1 MARGGVLLLLA
12 AAFAAALLPDA
23 AESRILLTL
32 HDFGAVGD
40 GVADDTKVGTPAA
53 LPYVRFRLPATVPP
67 QCDCD

>member
-1 MARGGVLLLLA
+1 MMARGAVLLLLA

-40 GVADDTKVGTPAA
+40 GVADDTKVPPQRSARTHASA
-53 LPYVRFRLPATVPP
+53 RP
-67 QCDCD
+67 QCD